1 MMADHDDIPDLE
13 QAGSQGFVAVVVAR
27 SAKHAEMFR
36 VLLEDHDIPSIL
48 GTEDD
53 IGNSN
58 DADPSQ
64 EESALTLG
72 VSVLVPEGLLDEA
85 GEIIADREDFEEF
98 DADNDLDEEDEQL
111 SLDDGMTEET
121 GPAVADAEFLDDDED
136 SDDLADSDNNEN
148 N

>member
-1 MMADHDDIPDLE
+1 M
-13 QAGSQGFVAVVVAR
+13 
-27 SAKHAEMFR
+27 
-36 VLLEDHDIPSIL
+36 
-48 GTEDD
+48 
-53 IGNSN
+53 
-58 DADPSQ
+58 
-64 EESALTLG
+64 TLG